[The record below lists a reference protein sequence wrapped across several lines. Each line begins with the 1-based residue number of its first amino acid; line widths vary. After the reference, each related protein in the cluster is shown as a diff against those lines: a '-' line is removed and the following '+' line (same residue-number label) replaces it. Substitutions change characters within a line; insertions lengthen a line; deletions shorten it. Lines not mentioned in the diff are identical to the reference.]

1 MFSKIQICYFQK
13 NEPNEEIT
21 QGLIEI
27 GIALKDYEETF
38 HKESD
43 VR

>member
-1 MFSKIQICYFQK
+1 MFSKIQIYYFQK
-13 NEPNEEIT
+13 NEPNEDIK
-21 QGLIEI
+21 QGLTEI
-27 GIALKDYEETF
+27 GITLQYYEETF